1 MAVLLSLC
9 ALYIVVGYILSKRVN
24 SASDFLV
31 AGRSLPVI
39 VVTFTIAATHFGGGV
54 FVGGIEW
61 GVEKGVWPG
70 MYAGIGLGIAC
81 FVSAFIA
88 GKFRKIK
95 DGITPPDYIEH
106 RYGHSKFLRGYHA
119 IVYILG
125 TVAIIAC
132 QFMAFG
138 SMASAFGISYQ
149 TAVIL
154 GTVVVIIYTYMAGM
168 WGVAITDF
176 IQLAMCIVFIP
187 IIALLGGKIIG
198 AEHSVSL
205 GQLLS
210 QPFFPQPD
218 SMNDFFYTAVPSILG
233 SIFAYE
239 YFIRWQSSRSPSDA
253 VKSCVYAGFLLIALS
268 IPIGLISGI
277 GKLMF
282 PNTPAGDV
290 LGKVITGTLPPWAGM
305 LFLAAVLSAIMSTA
319 DSLMTSLGGM
329 VTRDLYHKV
338 FNHDKKFNEL
348 KNVLFYTKITAVIG
362 SILGGIV
369 ALNFRGI
376 LGALF
381 WMSPLQGGALFAP
394 IILGLFW
401 KGANKQGAYAAVIT
415 GASMALI
422 EMTGL
427 YAWPERMLFPIM
439 GSVLAMV
446 VVSLITK
453 DKNQEMLSTNQE
465 NAS

>member
-1 MAVLLSLC
+1 MAVLLLLC
-9 ALYIVVGYILSKRVN
+9 ALYIVVGFILSKRVN

-31 AGRSLPVI
+31 AGRNLPVI

-70 MYAGIGLGIAC
+70 MYAGIGLGLAC

-88 GKFRKIK
+88 GKFRAIK

-176 IQLAMCIVFIP
+176 IQLAMCILFIP
-187 IIALLGGKIIG
+187 IIAFLGGNII
-198 AEHSVSL
+198 ATEHSVSL

-210 QPFFPQPD
+210 QPFFPQAD
-218 SMNDFFYTAVPSILG
+218 SMNDFYYTAVPSILG

-239 YFIRWQSSRSPSDA
+239 YFIRWQSSRKESDA
-253 VKSCVYAGFLLIALS
+253 VKSCIYAGILLIALS

-277 GKLMF
+277 GKLMY
-282 PNTPAGDV
+282 PDTPAGDV
-290 LGKVITGTLPPWAGM
+290 LGKVITGTLPSWAGL

-338 FNHDKKFNEL
+338 FNHEKSYNDL
-348 KNVLFYTKITAVIG
+348 PNVLLYTKVTAVIG
-362 SILGGIV
+362 SVLGGIV

-394 IILGLFW
+394 IVIGLFW
-401 KGANKQGAYAAVIT
+401 KGANRQGAYAAVVT
-415 GASMALI
+415 GASMAFVH
-422 EMTGL
+422 MTGMIT
-427 YAWPERMLFPIM
+427 WPERMLFPM
-439 GSVLAMV
+439 AGSALALV
-446 VVSLITK
+446 IVSMMTK
-453 DKNQEMLSTNQE
+453 NKSQKELETVDKE
-465 NAS
+465 AV